1 MINWTLT
8 WALAATVTALWFGLS
23 YRRERGRVAFWR
35 SRSREWCDRYYHD
48 TEESAARLEK
58 VASECDTSLVEA
70 VRYGMKE
77 CQPELR
83 ERAKIMREAAAL
95 VRGDGAP

>member
-1 MINWTLT
+1 MDWMLT

-23 YRRERGRVAFWR
+23 YRRERARVAFWR
-35 SRSREWCDRYYHD
+35 SHSREWCDRYFHD

-58 VASECDTSLVEA
+58 VARECDTSLVEA

-77 CQPELR
+77 CQPGLKLRAEL
-83 ERAKIMREAAAL
+83 MREAAGI
-95 VRGDGAP
+95 VRGEGTP